1 MKNVVDSIQ
10 EFFEVHAFGVC
21 TKLGEKLG
29 VATTSIRVFF
39 IYTSFLT
46 FGSPILV
53 YLALAFIINIR
64 KHMRRHTIWDF

>member
-1 MKNVVDSIQ
+1 MKNVVDNIQ
-10 EFFEVHAFGVC
+10 DFFEVHAFGVC